1 MRLPLV
7 AGAVLLAAAVAG
19 WSFVEFR
26 EPGWSAAE
34 AKLIA
39 SLSLSALPPLP
50 SDPSNAV
57 GDDPAAAA
65 LGRALFFD
73 TRLSGNGKVSCASC
87 HLPERQFQDGTPLAT
102 GMGQTN
108 RRTMPIAGTAYSPWL
123 FWDGR
128 KDSQWS
134 QALGPLESLVEHGAD
149 RTQIAR
155 LIAAHYSADYREVFG
170 PLPEMTELPEHASPV
185 GTDAAKAA
193 WSSLAEQERDEVN
206 RVFANVGKAIAAFE
220 RTIEPL
226 PTRFDEYADALA
238 AGHDTTGILS
248 PTELDGLRLFVGK
261 GECTKCHN
269 GPLLTDQH
277 FHNTGVPAA
286 AGLPEDQGRIVATAQ
301 VLADPFNC
309 LGAYS
314 DAGPADCA
322 ELRYMDRDG
331 HDLVRA
337 YKPPSLRGVAERAPY
352 MHAGQIANLAEVVR
366 HYNAAPAAPAGHSE
380 LTPLSMSDVELA
392 ALEAFLGTLS
402 EVAVHGAKP

>member
-134 QALGPLESLVEHGAD
+134 QALGPLESLVSTAP
-149 RTQIAR
+149 IAPR
-155 LIAAHYSADYREVFG
+155 
-170 PLPEMTELPEHASPV
+170 SP
-185 GTDAAKAA
+185 A
-193 WSSLAEQERDEVN
+193 SSLL
-206 RVFANVGKAIAAFE
+206 
-220 RTIEPL
+220 T
-226 PTRFDEYADALA
+226 TRP
-238 AGHDTTGILS
+238 TTGRCS
-248 PTELDGLRLFVGK
+248 
-261 GECTKCHN
+261 
-269 GPLLTDQH
+269 
-277 FHNTGVPAA
+277 
-286 AGLPEDQGRIVATAQ
+286 
-301 VLADPFNC
+301 
-309 LGAYS
+309 
-314 DAGPADCA
+314 
-322 ELRYMDRDG
+322 
-331 HDLVRA
+331 VRF
-337 YKPPSLRGVAERAPY
+337 RR
-352 MHAGQIANLAEVVR
+352 
-366 HYNAAPAAPAGHSE
+366 
-380 LTPLSMSDVELA
+380 
-392 ALEAFLGTLS
+392 
-402 EVAVHGAKP
+402 

>member
-7 AGAVLLAAAVAG
+7 VGAVVLAAGVAG
-19 WSFVEFR
+19 WSFVGLTESQ
-26 EPGWSAAE
+26 WSAADT
-34 AKLIA
+34 KLIA

-87 HLPERQFQDGTPLAT
+87 HLPEQQFQDGTPLAT
-102 GMGQTN
+102 GMGQTS

-149 RTQIAR
+149 RTQIAH
-155 LIAAHYSADYREVFG
+155 LIAANYSVEYQAVFG
-170 PLPEMTELPEHASPV
+170 PLPETAGLPEHASPV
-185 GTDAAKAA
+185 STDAAKLA
-193 WSSLAEQERDEVN
+193 WSELAEQERGEVN

-220 RTIEPL
+220 RTIEPF
-226 PTRFDEYADALA
+226 PSRFDAYADALA

-248 PTELDGLRLFVGK
+248 PTELEGLRLFVGK

-277 FHNTGVPAA
+277 FHNTGVPAV
-286 AGLPEDQGRIVATAQ
+286 AGLPVDEGRVVATAQ

-309 LGAYS
+309 LGPYS
-314 DAGPADCA
+314 DAGRADCA
-322 ELRYMDRDG
+322 ELRYMDREG
-331 HDLVRA
+331 HELMRA
-337 YKPPSLRGVAERAPY
+337 YKTPSLRGVAERAPF
-352 MHAGQIANLAEVVR
+352 MHAGQIATLAEVVR
-366 HYNAAPAAPAGHSE
+366 HYNVASAAPSGHSE
-380 LTPLSMSDVELA
+380 LNPLAMSDMEMA

-402 EVAVHGAKP
+402 DDVEGARP

>member
-1 MRLPLV
+1 MRLHSMI
-7 AGAVLLAAAVAG
+7 AALALAVALAG
-19 WSFVEFR
+19 CSSSDS
-26 EPGWSAAE
+26 SAPAWTPAE

-39 SLSLSALPPLP
+39 SLSLSTLPPLP
-50 SDPSNAV
+50 PDPSNAV
-57 GDDPAAAA
+57 ADDPAAVE

-73 TRLSGNGKVSCASC
+73 TRLSGNGKVACASC
-87 HLPERQFQDGTPLAT
+87 HVPERQFQDGTPLGS
-102 GMGQTN
+102 GMGTTN

-155 LIAAHYSADYREVFG
+155 LVASSYTREYEDLFG
-170 PLPEMTELPEHASPV
+170 ALPAMASLPDHATPV

-193 WSSLAEQERDEVN
+193 WSGLDDTQRDRIN
-206 RVFANVGKAIAAFE
+206 RVFTNVGKAIAAFE
-220 RTIEPL
+220 RTIVPQ
-226 PTRFDEYADALA
+226 PTRFDAYADALA
-238 AGHDTTGILS
+238 KGTETAGLLTA
-248 PTELDGLRLFVGK
+248 TELAGLRLYVGK

-277 FHNTGVPAA
+277 FHNTGVPQVV
-286 AGLPEDQGRIVATAQ
+286 GLPEDKGRLVATAQ

-314 DAGPADCA
+314 DAGPGDCA
-322 ELRYMDRDG
+322 ELRFVDKDG
-331 HDLVRA
+331 DDLLRA

-352 MHAGQIANLAEVVR
+352 MHAGQFATLSDVLQ
-366 HYNAAPAAPAGHSE
+366 HYNSAPSAPEGHSE
-380 LTPLSMSDVELA
+380 LKPMRMSEAELA
-392 ALEAFLGTLS
+392 DLEAFLETLS
-402 EVAVHGAKP
+402 TTPGRGGQP